1 MNREET
7 TAKHAEVE
15 MVMRRRKENRSMSLS
30 KLSTS
35 RRSKSSY
42 HREHHERRFIS
53 RKKSKEKE
61 KFSIGSR
68 EGSNR
73 GKGLSR
79 SLTSISSTRR
89 EASELRSKGRSNPRR
104 IEVIN

>member
-15 MVMRRRKENRSMSLS
+15 MVMRRREENRSMSLS

-42 HREHHERRFIS
+42 NREHHERRFIS

-68 EGSNR
+68 EGSNKR
-73 GKGLSR
+73 KRIKQVTDFNKLNQEG
-79 SLTSISSTRR
+79 
-89 EASELRSKGRSNPRR
+89 SE
-104 IEVIN
+104 

>member
-35 RRSKSSY
+35 KRSKSNY
-42 HREHHERRFIS
+42 HREHNELRFIS
-53 RKKSKEKE
+53 RKKSKGKE
-61 KFSIGSR
+61 NFSIGSR
-68 EGSNR
+68 ESSNK

-89 EASELRSKGRSNPRR
+89 ETSELRSKGKSNPRK

>member
-15 MVMRRRKENRSMSLS
+15 MVMRRRKDNRSISLS

-42 HREHHERRFIS
+42 HREHNGLRFIS
-53 RKKSKEKE
+53 RKKSKGKENLAVVVERAAIKE
-61 KFSIGSR
+61 KD
-68 EGSNR
+68 
-73 GKGLSR
+73 
-79 SLTSISSTRR
+79 
-89 EASELRSKGRSNPRR
+89 
-104 IEVIN
+104 